1 MKRIYLDQNIW
12 LDIQFGRF
20 DTNLESILK
29 KIDRKKVEVVFSP
42 AHCEEI
48 CNASYSPNIKS
59 LITSEERDFRLDILS
74 KVTRNREIIPYS
86 NDFNVVHSFSG
97 KEGPYIV
104 LEHPSSCFKR
114 VYNNY
119 ESNKIAESAQQSSLD
134 KAGEIGGDAK
144 SKLGNV
150 NILNLLE
157 SDITAKD
164 LLLKKMTSKLI
175 HNAALNQLIKAGVK
189 IQPCTDRVKSIIDD
203 KINLIRNA
211 QSDYFFSKAEKIV
224 NGNNRKSFAS
234 EGFSISE
241 AVIDAVILSMIELG
255 YASKEVT
262 MSSLHDN
269 THAIYGSYC
278 DIFVSRDQKLLK
290 KIIPTYEYLGIK
302 TKVINAKNEDW
313 QLYLS

>member
-12 LDIQFGRF
+12 FDIQHERFG
-20 DTNLESILK
+20 TTLEGVLK

-48 CNASYSPNIKS
+48 CNASYSPNNKT

-74 KVTRNREIIPYS
+74 KVTRNREIVPYA
-86 NDFNVVHSFSG
+86 NDFDVINSFCG

-104 LEHPSSCFKR
+104 MEHPSACFKR
-114 VYNNY
+114 VYHNY
-119 ESNKIAESAQQSSLD
+119 ESNKIAEFAQQSSLD
-134 KAGEIGGDAK
+134 KAGEVGDDAK
-144 SKLGNV
+144 SKLGNE
-150 NILNLLE
+150 NIINILE
-157 SDITAKD
+157 SDLSAKS
-164 LLLKKMTSKLI
+164 LLLQKITSKLI
-175 HNAALNQLIKAGVK
+175 HNAALNQLLKAKVK
-189 IQPCTDRVKSIIDD
+189 IQPCTDQVKKKIDNKISSI
-203 KINLIRNA
+203 RTA
-211 QSDYFFSKAEKIV
+211 QYDYFFKKAEKIV
-224 NGNNRKSFAS
+224 SGRNRNVFAP
-234 EGFSISE
+234 EGFNVSE
-241 AVIDAVILSMIELG
+241 AVIDAVMLSMIELG

-278 DIFVSRDQKLLK
+278 DVFVSRDQKLLK